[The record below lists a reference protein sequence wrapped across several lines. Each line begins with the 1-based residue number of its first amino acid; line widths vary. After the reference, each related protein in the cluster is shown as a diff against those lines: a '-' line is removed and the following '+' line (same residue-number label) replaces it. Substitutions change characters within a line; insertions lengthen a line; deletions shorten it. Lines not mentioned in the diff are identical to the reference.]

1 MVDAANYFTTEVLR
15 DGRRIEIRA
24 FKPDDRAD
32 LLSAAASISAL
43 SHYRRFF
50 AVKSSFTDREI
61 EFFLNVDFVDHV
73 ALVALAEE
81 TERKV
86 IIGGGRY
93 VVVKPGTAEVAFIVV
108 DQYQRQ
114 GIGAALLH
122 HLALIAR
129 ASGLKSMIAEVL
141 PENMAMLRVFERC
154 GLPMTTIRNPEVV
167 HVTLQLV

>member
-1 MVDAANYFTTEVLR
+1 
-15 DGRRIEIRA
+15 
-24 FKPDDRAD
+24 
-32 LLSAAASISAL
+32 
-43 SHYRRFF
+43 
-50 AVKSSFTDREI
+50 
-61 EFFLNVDFVDHV
+61 
-73 ALVALAEE
+73 LVALAEE